1 MVKFGWIKQT
11 EINDKDWKVDVWW
24 IERIWWNG
32 ADDLS
37 LTQLVNV

>member
-1 MVKFGWIKQT
+1 MIKFGWIKPR
-11 EINDKDWKVDVWW
+11 EINDEVDGWW